1 VTRESVRHPDVAAV
15 DAVDL
20 AADVAATSDD
30 DHLPDPG
37 DPRWERR
44 PLRSL
49 AVQAVRTLLTSGA
62 LVVWI
67 WRNEIEGWVQGE
79 PLRVGF
85 AVVAGA
91 AVLSIALLTLLG
103 QAVGWRRFRFAVT
116 EHGLHVRR
124 GVLSTVATSYA
135 PERIDGVEIREP
147 FLERVAG
154 LATLKVEVSG
164 GGESG
169 TEIPGLPVD
178 AARAW
183 RAHLLEHRH
192 EVVAQQVARRFADGS
207 PGRTA
212 TAGAPSDP
220 DAGTGDDGG
229 TSTSTSTS
237 TTASLPEED
246 RGRLV
251 LGLGADRARRYAL
264 RSVQPWAAAAACL
277 TFLVLAVLDAV
288 QGGVG
293 AAIGLAVASG
303 AAGLG
308 AVRSA
313 IERWRRVATW
323 EVHDRGG
330 DLAVS
335 RGRLNRRRTTVRSG
349 RVSAID
355 LSQGP
360 IDRRSGWWTLTVSV
374 TAFGASSGEDGAGT
388 VAVAATADEVT
399 ALIPTLMP
407 DLDEAML
414 VELRSAL
421 GAARPPSTWITSQ
434 RYGRLLSPLSW
445 DSHGL
450 LVDSSHVLSRTGRWA
465 RSVRV
470 VDRARIQT
478 IALERDP
485 RDRRHGGAN
494 LSVRLPPGPVART
507 VWPYLELERATA
519 LRDELVLTRPRAGR
533 VSRSP
538 TASATPHARNSGSHS
553 HA

>member
-1 VTRESVRHPDVAAV
+1 MTRESVRHPD
-15 DAVDL
+15 
-20 AADVAATSDD
+20 AADPAADADVDATSDV

-37 DPRWERR
+37 DPRWQRR

-62 LVVWI
+62 LVVGI

-79 PLRVGF
+79 QLRVGF

-91 AVLSIALLTLLG
+91 LVLSIALLTLLG

-124 GVLSTVATSYA
+124 GVLSTVASSYA

-147 FLERVAG
+147 LLERVAG

-183 RAHLLEHRH
+183 RAQLLEHRH

-212 TAGAPSDP
+212 TAGASSDP
-220 DAGTGDDGG
+220 DAGAGDDAGGG
-229 TSTSTSTS
+229 TGTP
-237 TTASLPEED
+237 ASLPEED

-251 LGLGADRARRYAL
+251 LALGADRARRYAL
-264 RSVQPWAAAAACL
+264 RSVQPWVAAAACL

-374 TAFGASSGEDGAGT
+374 TAFGMSSGEDGAGT

-407 DLDEAML
+407 GLDEAML

-538 TASATPHARNSGSHS
+538 TASETPHARNGGSHS